1 MRRNQISGSH
11 MQKNE
16 EYRKLRDSAP
26 DQRTPREP
34 PGRQAPDKSGYR
46 RPDYAA
52 WTIEEL
58 RKLADTLEIPEAQ
71 ALERDELIEKLV
83 GRELR

>member
-46 RPDYAA
+46 RPDYDA

-58 RKLADTLEIPEAQ
+58 QELAATLEIPEAQ
-71 ALERDELIEKLV
+71 SLGREQLIERLL